1 MRYATIPV
9 GGLVPPVANL
19 DPDGNVWHWIAV
31 ELRFWRERAG
41 LSMAQMGRIM
51 GCTKGMVSN
60 IEHGSPRH
68 RMNSDHALAID
79 KHLELGRHF
88 WRLVLYARSGH
99 DPDWFRA
106 HVQYESK
113 ASVIKAF
120 ETLYVPGL
128 LQTADYAR
136 AALIAGAHVDPE
148 SGVATR
154 LARQEILE
162 RPNPPLL
169 WAIIDQAVLCRPVG
183 GSKVMKAQLAHL
195 LELGDRANIGV
206 RVVPWSAG
214 EYIGQDGAFKILTSD
229 KTDVAYAEA
238 PTGGRL
244 VLEPNEVR
252 GFGLRYDRVG
262 AKALP
267 EDLSRGLIL
276 EVMEAIR

>member
-1 MRYATIPV
+1 
-9 GGLVPPVANL
+9 
-19 DPDGNVWHWIAV
+19 
-31 ELRFWRERAG
+31 
-41 LSMAQMGRIM
+41 
-51 GCTKGMVSN
+51 
-60 IEHGSPRH
+60 
-68 RMNSDHALAID
+68 
-79 KHLELGRHF
+79 
-88 WRLVLYARSGH
+88 
-99 DPDWFRA
+99 
-106 HVQYESK
+106 
-113 ASVIKAF
+113 VIKAF